1 MRVQESRLTLG
12 TAGAGETSGIVAG
25 MNTKA
30 HPRAAEATTP
40 SRPLTPKQQRFAE
53 EYLTDLNASAAY
65 QRAGYAARGNAAEVN
80 ASRLLR
86 NAQVAAAVA
95 AGMKARSEK
104 VGVDSEWVLRRL
116 ASEAEADLA
125 DLYDEQGNLRHPKDW
140 PEVWRKG
147 LVSGVESFMV
157 PKGQDA
163 DGKPIYAE
171 VRKVKLIDR
180 TRTVE
185 LIGKHVNVG
194 AFREQ
199 VGLSDPE
206 GGPVQ
211 VAAVKLDALRKAAAR
226 VRGG

>member
-1 MRVQESRLTLG
+1 
-12 TAGAGETSGIVAG
+12 

-30 HPRAAEATTP
+30 HPRAAEATSP
-40 SRPLTPKQQRFAE
+40 SRPITPKQQRFVE
-53 EYLTDLNASAAY
+53 EYLKDLNAKQACI
-65 QRAGYAARGNAAEVN
+65 RAGYSAKTAAQQGP
-80 ASRLLR
+80 RLLTF
-86 NAQVAAAVA
+86 AGVAAAISA
-95 AGMKARSEK
+95 AIQARSQK
-104 VGVDSEWVLRRL
+104 TGIDAEWVLRRL
-116 ASEAEADLA
+116 AAQAEADLA

-157 PKGQDA
+157 PKGQDD

-226 VRGG
+226 VRSG